1 MSYMPLTVFTDDL
14 KRRKV
19 DWWQSLWIVPSMA
32 ADELP
37 GKLHNAEF
45 LLPLYQY
52 KSHRKLH

>member
-1 MSYMPLTVFTDDL
+1 MPLTVFTDDL